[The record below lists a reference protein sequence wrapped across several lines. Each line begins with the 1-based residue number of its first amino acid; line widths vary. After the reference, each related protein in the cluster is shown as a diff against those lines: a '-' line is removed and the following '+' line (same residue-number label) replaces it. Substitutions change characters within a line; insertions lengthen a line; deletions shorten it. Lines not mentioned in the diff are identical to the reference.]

1 MNNTSIVAEDILK
14 HYGGCNANDLVNFFD
29 FENEDNEPVPI
40 SHSPYHST
48 DDFLNAL
55 KQFDSDFIVITL
67 NAQSIRAKFSE
78 IQILTHQLS
87 EAGIEIGAICV
98 QETWMAS
105 DADTTQLQLDDY
117 KLISQGHSAT
127 THGGLFIYINS
138 KYTTHEF
145 YSINTSKICEALFIK
160 VADGGLSREIIIG
173 NVYKPPHNNN
183 NKDNID
189 AFVDEM
195 RPILDKINASKLDV
209 FCSGDYNIDLL
220 KINAKEYYSN
230 FLDMMI
236 QNSLFPKIT
245 LPTRFAKS
253 SCSLLDNIFCKLS
266 KNISSTIS
274 GILLSDLS
282 DHLMCF
288 VGIKLVKMKNTDPP
302 RLVKQKI
309 NVEKA
314 NTLLLQDLN
323 SQNIYNKMI
332 QSLDHDPNDN
342 YKKMSEIL
350 QDCRRKHFP
359 NKLVKFNKKRH
370 KAKKWISYGIIKSIN
385 KRDKMYRN
393 FKSMSPNDPEYHNLK
408 QNLSV
413 YNAILKKSIRES
425 KMKYYHAMF
434 DKYKN
439 DVKNTWKI
447 ISEIFNKR
455 NRNKN
460 SILEILVDGT
470 SVTDP
475 SDIANKFNAFFA
487 NIGPSLAAKID
498 TRNKKPFESYL
509 QNTISSKFNFTLVD
523 TEDVMKMIKK
533 LKTKTSFGHDG
544 ITTKSLKILA
554 PALLSSITL
563 IVNQS
568 LMTGIFPDDLKIA
581 KVIPLH
587 KKAEKLKMDNYRPVS
602 LLPAISKIFEKV
614 VHIQLYNYFKDNKLF
629 FKSQY
634 GFRDEHSTELAALE
648 LVDHLHNELD
658 KKNVPIAIYMDLS
671 KAFDTLDH
679 NILLHKLK
687 FYGVNGSELS
697 WFESYLTH
705 RYQYVEV
712 NGVKSTYQTLATG
725 VPQGSVL
732 GPLLFLIYM
741 NDIPNASSIL
751 KFILFADD
759 TSLLDTINLSI
770 SPENTFDPNRL
781 NHELTKIYDWLAVN
795 KLSLNI
801 SKTKFMV
808 FHHPNKLIP
817 QNYEIKIN
825 DTIVERV
832 HDFCFL
838 GLTLNENL
846 NWKTHVNNI
855 SNKVSKY
862 TGILNSLK
870 RILPSYI
877 LRTLYCS
884 LIQSQLNY
892 CILAWG
898 FNYNRIEKNQKKAIR
913 IITCSR
919 YNEHTE
925 PLFKA
930 LNLLKIKDLF
940 ELNLLKFYYKL
951 KNHHLP
957 FYFSSFVVETMN
969 DIHHYD
975 TRSSDLI
982 PANVT
987 RTHFA
992 QNCIRNKL
1000 PPLVNDTDN
1009 TIISKIYT
1017 HSFKGFSNYAKN
1029 AIINNYSEIC
1039 SIQSCYICN
1048 RN

>member
-1 MNNTSIVAEDILK
+1 
-14 HYGGCNANDLVNFFD
+14 
-29 FENEDNEPVPI
+29 
-40 SHSPYHST
+40 
-48 DDFLNAL
+48 
-55 KQFDSDFIVITL
+55 
-67 NAQSIRAKFSE
+67 
-78 IQILTHQLS
+78 
-87 EAGIEIGAICV
+87 
-98 QETWMAS
+98 
-105 DADTTQLQLDDY
+105 
-117 KLISQGHSAT
+117 
-127 THGGLFIYINS
+127 
-138 KYTTHEF
+138 
-145 YSINTSKICEALFIK
+145 
-160 VADGGLSREIIIG
+160 
-173 NVYKPPHNNN
+173 
-183 NKDNID
+183 
-189 AFVDEM
+189 
-195 RPILDKINASKLDV
+195 
-209 FCSGDYNIDLL
+209 
-220 KINAKEYYSN
+220 
-230 FLDMMI
+230 
-236 QNSLFPKIT
+236 
-245 LPTRFAKS
+245 
-253 SCSLLDNIFCKLS
+253 
-266 KNISSTIS
+266 
-274 GILLSDLS
+274 
-282 DHLMCF
+282 
-288 VGIKLVKMKNTDPP
+288 
-302 RLVKQKI
+302 
-309 NVEKA
+309 
-314 NTLLLQDLN
+314 
-323 SQNIYNKMI
+323 
-332 QSLDHDPNDN
+332 
-342 YKKMSEIL
+342 
-350 QDCRRKHFP
+350 
-359 NKLVKFNKKRH
+359 
-370 KAKKWISYGIIKSIN
+370 
-385 KRDKMYRN
+385 
-393 FKSMSPNDPEYHNLK
+393 
-408 QNLSV
+408 
-413 YNAILKKSIRES
+413 
-425 KMKYYHAMF
+425 
-434 DKYKN
+434 
-439 DVKNTWKI
+439 
-447 ISEIFNKR
+447 
-455 NRNKN
+455 
-460 SILEILVDGT
+460 
-470 SVTDP
+470 
-475 SDIANKFNAFFA
+475 
-487 NIGPSLAAKID
+487 
-498 TRNKKPFESYL
+498 
-509 QNTISSKFNFTLVD
+509 
-523 TEDVMKMIKK
+523 
-533 LKTKTSFGHDG
+533 
-544 ITTKSLKILA
+544 
-554 PALLSSITL
+554 
-563 IVNQS
+563 
-568 LMTGIFPDDLKIA
+568 
-581 KVIPLH
+581 
-587 KKAEKLKMDNYRPVS
+587 MDNYRPVS

-614 VHIQLYNYFKDNKLF
+614 VHIQLYSYFKDNKLF

-687 FYGVNGSELS
+687 HYGVNGSELS

-884 LIQSQLNY
+884 LIQSQFNY

-898 FNYNRIEKNQKKAIR
+898 FNCNRIEKTQKKAIR

-951 KNHHLP
+951 KNNHLP
-957 FYFSSFVVETMN
+957 FYFSSFIVETMN

-975 TRSSDLI
+975 TRSSGLI

-1009 TIISKIYT
+1009 AIISKIYT